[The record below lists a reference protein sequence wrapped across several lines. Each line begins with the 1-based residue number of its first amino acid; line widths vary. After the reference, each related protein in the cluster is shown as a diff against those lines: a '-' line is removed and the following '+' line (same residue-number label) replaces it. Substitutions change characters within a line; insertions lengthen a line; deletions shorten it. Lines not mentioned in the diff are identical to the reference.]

1 MKPSNL
7 APPGKLKPLEL
18 PNTPWM
24 EVTADFTT
32 DLPLS
37 NGFDSILEVVEH
49 FSKEVEFIPCNKTT
63 TALNT
68 AQLYLH
74 NVWKNHGLP
83 SSIVSDQGPQFGSQ
97 VMRDLC
103 RWLGIQPKLSTMFQP
118 QTDGQTER
126 MNRDLQQYLHFF
138 TVEKQHEWVDWLPIA
153 QFSYNTKK
161 QASTQKSPFKVTQS
175 YNPRMGF
182 EQRITKAPAAER
194 FTTIM

>member
-7 APPGKLKPLEL
+7 APPGKLHPLEL
-18 PNTPWM
+18 PDTPWM
-24 EVTADFTT
+24 QVTVDFTT

-37 NGFDSILEVVEH
+37 NGFDSILVVVDR

-63 TALNT
+63 TALDT

-83 SSIVSDQGPQFGSQ
+83 NSIVSDRGPQFASQ

-103 RWLGIQPKLSTMFQP
+103 KWLGIQPELSTTFHP

-126 MNRDLQQYLHFF
+126 MNRDLQQYLWLF

-161 QASTQKSPFKVTQS
+161 
-175 YNPRMGF
+175 
-182 EQRITKAPAAER
+182 
-194 FTTIM
+194 